1 MLGKRSNTV
10 VILIIA
16 VIMVV
21 IIFVSL
27 FLFSVWVNS
36 DVTQTLTASNLPEH
50 YVEVKF

>member
-1 MLGKRSNTV
+1 MLVKVSKTG
-10 VILIIA
+10 VILMMA